1 MNKSLNIQKKE
12 KEKRSIY
19 HLVDVTLKC
28 VISICKFFYNKINDN
43 FSILAFLV
51 FINWQVL
58 YIDTKD

>member
-28 VISICKFFYNKINDN
+28 VISICKVFFFLIYFILYIIKLMIT
-43 FSILAFLV
+43 LAF
-51 FINWQVL
+51 
-58 YIDTKD
+58 